1 MVSPVRVGSVF
12 VGGKGWET
20 TGVINLMFP
29 FLSEGISLTILHCF
43 GWSYNDP

>member
-20 TGVINLMFP
+20 TGVINLMYP
-29 FLSEGISLTILHCF
+29 FFWKDLPLNSALFRLVVQ
-43 GWSYNDP
+43 

>member
-20 TGVINLMFP
+20 TGVINLMYP
-29 FLSEGISLTILHCF
+29 FFGGDLPQNMHCF